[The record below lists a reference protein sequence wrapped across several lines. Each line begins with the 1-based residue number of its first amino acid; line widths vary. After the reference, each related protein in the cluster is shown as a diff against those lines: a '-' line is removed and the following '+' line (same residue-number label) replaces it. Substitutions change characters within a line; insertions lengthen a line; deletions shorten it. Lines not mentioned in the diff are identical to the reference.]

1 MNKPVFLDLS
11 ILEMNKIVMYEFW
24 YDYVKPKYGEK
35 AKLCYIDAGS
45 FIVYI
50 EIESIYVNIAK
61 DVGASFATSNYE
73 LERPLPKRKNKKLIG
88 LMKDELSGKIMRE
101 FADSR

>member
-24 YDYVKPKYGEK
+24 YDYVKPKYGER
-35 AKLCYIDAGS
+35 AKLCCIDTGS

-50 EIESIYVNIAK
+50 EIESIYVNIVK
-61 DVGASFATSNYE
+61 DVEASFDTSNYE

-88 LMKDELSGKIMRE
+88 LMKYELSGKIMRE